1 MTGPRRLDPTS
12 HATGDD
18 AALASSLH
26 ALADPTRRAVVA
38 LLAQGPLRAGQLAEA
53 LATTPPA
60 LSRHLR
66 VLRHSGLVGADDLHE
81 DARVRLY
88 RLRLESLAPLHD
100 WLEELRGFWTDQLAG
115 FKLHAE
121 RADAVVP
128 RKPGR

>member
-1 MTGPRRLDPTS
+1 MGEPAPVDDP
-12 HATGDD
+12 
-18 AALASSLH
+18 ALAVSLQ

-38 LLAQGPLRAGQLAEA
+38 LLAHGPLRAGA
-53 LATTPPA
+53 LAAALDTTPPA

-66 VLRHSGLVGADDLHE
+66 VLRHTGLIGADDLDE

-100 WLEELRGFWTDQLAG
+100 WLEELRGFWTDQLAA

-121 RADAVVP
+121 STSRDP
-128 RKPGR
+128 DGR